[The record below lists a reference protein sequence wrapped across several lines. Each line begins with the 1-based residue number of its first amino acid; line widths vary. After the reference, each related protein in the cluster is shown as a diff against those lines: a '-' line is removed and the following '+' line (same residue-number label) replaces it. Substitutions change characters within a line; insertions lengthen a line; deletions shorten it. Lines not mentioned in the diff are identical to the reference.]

1 LVVFNPAAH
10 SVTLQFPG
18 LGRRANRISK
28 EETMNSVH
36 LIGRLATDV
45 DVKEVNGGSKVST
58 FILAVDRNAE
68 EADFFR
74 IKAWNSQAEAA
85 GDHLGKGRRI
95 AVEGSLRQDVYEK
108 DGEERKAV
116 SVVAKRLEYL

>member
-1 LVVFNPAAH
+1 
-10 SVTLQFPG
+10 
-18 LGRRANRISK
+18 
-28 EETMNSVH
+28 MNSVH

-45 DVKEVNGGSKVST
+45 EVREVNGGSKVST
-58 FILAVDRNAE
+58 FVLAVDRNGE

-85 GDHLGKGRRI
+85 EEHLGKGRRI

-108 DGEERKAV
+108 DGEERRTV
-116 SVVAKRLEYL
+116 FVVARRLEYL